1 MPARRRVAEI
11 LNARLYVLGYGA
23 AGLGTDVVPCEQ
35 HEEGGESSER
45 RDSLSI
51 LHLRTSIAEQEGGG
65 E

>member
-1 MPARRRVAEI
+1 
-11 LNARLYVLGYGA
+11 
-23 AGLGTDVVPCEQ
+23 LGTDVVPCEQ